1 MVVAVIALLF
11 AVVGTSVAAISSLTK
26 KQKSQT
32 RKIAQSEISKAAPG
46 LSVANAVRAQQADSV
61 KAGTVGPAELS
72 GSIPAVHVTR
82 TGTAQSFTGGVQA
95 PLSFNSERYDTAG
108 MHDNATDDSRVTAPI
123 PGIYEIT
130 AQIAWEFFAGA
141 SEHELFLTRNGNT
154 TLAVASDVIEGGP
167 QAVTT
172 QTRLQAGDYVEAE
185 GYEESTDGLTILL
198 QPERSPELSM
208 AWLAPGP

>member
-11 AVVGTSVAAISSLTK
+11 AVAGTSVAAINALTK

-32 RKIAQSEISKAAPG
+32 RKIARSEIANAAPG

-95 PLSFNSERYDTAG
+95 SLSFNSERYDTAG
-108 MHDNATDDSRVTAPI
+108 MHDNATDNSRVTAPI
-123 PGIYEIT
+123 RGIYAIT
-130 AQIAWEFFAGA
+130 AQVDWEFFAGA
-141 SEHELFLTRNGNT
+141 AEHELFLVKNGNT
-154 TLAVASDVIEGGP
+154 DLATASDVIEGGP
-167 QAVTT
+167 QAIST
-172 QTRLQAGDYVEAE
+172 QTRLQAGDYIEAD
-185 GYEESTDGLTILL
+185 GYEESKDGLTILL

-208 AWLAPGP
+208 TWLAPGP